1 MKQMRLDS
9 NSNFSETLQSF
20 KLYLLL
26 THLKKPHHTIIFH
39 TPHAYL
45 QKQKRLAIQANL
57 FVCDAFLFP
66 YDLTI
71 LSDIQSLQRFEMS
84 IAPQRY
90 EF

>member
-1 MKQMRLDS
+1 MRQDS

-26 THLKKPHHTIIFH
+26 THLKKPHHTLISH
-39 TPHAYL
+39 TL
-45 QKQKRLAIQANL
+45 MLICKNKKGSLSKRT
-57 FVCDAFLFP
+57 FLFAMHFLFF
-66 YDLTI
+66 YNLTI

>member
-1 MKQMRLDS
+1 MLIYK
-9 NSNFSETLQSF
+9 N
-20 KLYLLL
+20 
-26 THLKKPHHTIIFH
+26 KKGS
-39 TPHAYL
+39 L
-45 QKQKRLAIQANL
+45 SKRTFL
-57 FVCDAFLFP
+57 FAMHFLFP